1 MTTATFEMCTGAG
14 AILMD
19 VKGHAGFA
27 ELGKDP
33 VCAGA
38 SVLAMTVAQ
47 CAEDMYGYG
56 KLQKKPAIMIR
67 NGRVRV
73 VVKPEPEYYHEAL
86 HLYWI
91 AYTGMR
97 LLAESYPE
105 NMELKGFET
114 VVETVPGDEAGTTQ
128 ESGADSI

>member
-1 MTTATFEMCTGAG
+1 
-14 AILMD
+14 MD

-27 ELGKDP
+27 EMGKDP

-47 CAEDMYGYG
+47 CAEDMHGYG
-56 KLQKKPAIMIR
+56 KLQKKPTVLIR

-73 VVKPEPEYYHEAL
+73 VVKPEPESFHEAL

-97 LLAESYPE
+97 LLAESYPQ
-105 NMELKGFET
+105 NFELQGF
-114 VVETVPGDEAGTTQ
+114 ETVPGDEAGISQ
-128 ESGADSI
+128 ESGADSIEAPQERQDSPT